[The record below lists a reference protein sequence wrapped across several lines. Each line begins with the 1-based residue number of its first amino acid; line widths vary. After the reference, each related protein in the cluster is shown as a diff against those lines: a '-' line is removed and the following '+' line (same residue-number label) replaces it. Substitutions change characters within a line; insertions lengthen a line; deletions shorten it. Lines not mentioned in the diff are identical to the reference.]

1 MSTTELVP
9 SVSIENLVNQRAAVI
24 ERVNAAIDRMNK
36 IIAKHYPGALP
47 APK

>member
-1 MSTTELVP
+1 MSATDLVP
-9 SVSIENLVNQRAAVI
+9 SVSVTNMVNQRAAVMQRLDLV
-24 ERVNAAIDRMNK
+24 ERMNK